1 MWLTLR
7 CRCSKYFITFEPHGE
22 FRGRASRVV
31 KKLERLRPD
40 VYNPTELTEFEQSVI
55 DVGIETEGPSRD

>member
-1 MWLTLR
+1 LSHTVNFGG
-7 CRCSKYFITFEPHGE
+7 SQI
-22 FRGRASRVV
+22 SRVV

-40 VYNPTELTEFEQSVI
+40 VYNPTELTEFEQPVI

>member
-1 MWLTLR
+1 MNFGG
-7 CRCSKYFITFEPHGE
+7 SQI
-22 FRGRASRVV
+22 SRVV

-40 VYNPTELTEFEQSVI
+40 VYNPTELTEFEQPVI